1 MTGRLE
7 LNENYNKE
15 MVKAELPKF
24 LERVNAI
31 VDEHRNARFPNLM
44 KEEVVVG
51 GGRKYIKLISQRVDG
66 GGRSVYG
73 FVRAADGALLKAAS
87 WAAPALNFTRG
98 SIFDENCTVNPY
110 GVL

>member
-1 MTGRLE
+1 MADRLA

-24 LERVNAI
+24 VARVNA
-31 VDEHRNARFPNLM
+31 VVSEYMATRFPNLP

-51 GGRKYIKLISQRVDG
+51 GGRKYIKQSVG
-66 GGRSVYG
+66 GGHRSVYG
-73 FVRAADGALLKAAS
+73 FIRAADGALLKAAGWS
-87 WAAPALNFTRG
+87 APALNFTRG
-98 SIFDENCTVNPY
+98 SIFNEDYVVYPY

>member
-1 MTGRLE
+1 MADRLA

-24 LERVNAI
+24 VERVNAV
-31 VDEHRNARFPNLM
+31 VDEYMATRFPNLP

-51 GGRKYIKLISQRVDG
+51 GGRKYIKLIKQSVG
-66 GGRSVYG
+66 GGHRSVYG
-73 FVRAADGALLKAAS
+73 FVRAADGALLKAAGWS
-87 WAAPALNFTRG
+87 APALNFTRG
-98 SIFDENCTVNPY
+98 NIFDEDYTIRVY